1 MLDMTSNDE
10 VRYYLEHEAMPRT
23 LYTAGPQIISAL
35 LLKGNKAVAQYYKK
49 AEMFHRGY
57 SCPYTET
64 DFDVMHR
71 EYIADDHSFL
81 VIRVGLPQPSTAPL
95 CRAVYFCTSNEHNG
109 DFYITSE
116 LDATGAYFLC
126 CWTADH
132 SHMIL
137 GVASEDEYDQVAE
150 CYKQMIING
159 DLEQIMDV
167 CRKAGNASSKKA

>member
-1 MLDMTSNDE
+1 MTTNDE

-49 AEMFHRGY
+49 AEMFHQGY

-81 VIRVGLPQPSTAPL
+81 VIRVGLPQPATAPL
-95 CRAVYFCTSNEHNG
+95 CRAVYFCTSNEQNG

-126 CWTADH
+126 CWTSEHA
-132 SHMIL
+132 HMIL

-167 CRKAGNASSKKA
+167 CRNAGKASHRKA